1 MSRHDQARIKVTDI
15 GRKMHQQIITSIV
28 GKTPLATISLHRTT
42 VSPARKLRRQA
53 AYGAKIAVAAFFGLA
68 IYIAPPPVYAIY
80 CSNCSTF
87 YQQMFEYV
95 EAVNTALNT
104 AETLQTQIQQY
115 QNMVTQG
122 TGLPSSMFGSIAA
135 DLKNVANIYNRSQS
149 LGRQIQNMDSQFN
162 TVFPGFQSY
171 LNQAANS
178 AEVPARERY
187 QKWSEQNHDSVK
199 AALKAANLNTSTFES
214 EDTQLDHMV
223 ARSQSAVGRMQAI
236 QAGNEIASR
245 NVQQLQKL
253 RDLLATQINMQGNYM
268 AQQGDRKAASEAAEQ
283 KFEARKNNWGPS
295 EDF

>member
-1 MSRHDQARIKVTDI
+1 MNAESLK
-15 GRKMHQQIITSIV
+15 
-28 GKTPLATISLHRTT
+28 PPISL
-42 VSPARKLRRQA
+42 ARKSRRRTA
-53 AYGAKIAVAAFFGLA
+53 LVLAMISTGVSVGLYFASPPAYAV
-68 IYIAPPPVYAIY
+68 Y

-87 YQQMFEYV
+87 YQQMFEYA
-95 EAVNTALNT
+95 EAVNTALTT
-104 AETLQTQIQQY
+104 AEQLQTQIQQY

-122 TGLPSSMFGSIAA
+122 TGLPSTMFGSIAS
-135 DLKNVANIYNRSQS
+135 DLKNVANIYTRSQS
-149 LGRQIQNMDSQFN
+149 LGRKIQNMDSQFN
-162 TVFPGFQSY
+162 TAFPGFQSY

-187 QKWSEQNHDSVK
+187 QEQNRDSVK
-199 AALKAANLNTSTFES
+199 AALEAANLNTRTFES

-236 QAGNEIASR
+236 QAGNEIASQ

-283 KFEARKNNWGPS
+283 KFEARRNNWGPS